1 MRTPSQT
8 VGPFFGYALPFEA
21 GPRLVPPWRT
31 DTISLH
37 GSVYDGAG
45 EPIPDALVEIWQPD
59 AAGAMPSASGHRAR
73 DPHGFTGFG
82 RCGTDA
88 AGHYRFHTLAPG
100 GAHGHASMAVFARGL
115 LHHLYTRV
123 YLPGTPIEP
132 ALAAQLSA
140 ERAATLVAAAEP
152 GGFRFDVHLQG
163 EHETVFLEF
172 G

>member
-1 MRTPSQT
+1 
-8 VGPFFGYALPFEA
+8 
-21 GPRLVPPWRT
+21 
-31 DTISLH
+31 
-37 GSVYDGAG
+37 
-45 EPIPDALVEIWQPD
+45 
-59 AAGAMPSASGHRAR
+59 
-73 DPHGFTGFG
+73 
-82 RCGTDA
+82 
-88 AGHYRFHTLAPG
+88 
-100 GAHGHASMAVFARGL
+100 MAVFARGL

-140 ERAATLVAAAEP
+140 ERAATLMAAAEP